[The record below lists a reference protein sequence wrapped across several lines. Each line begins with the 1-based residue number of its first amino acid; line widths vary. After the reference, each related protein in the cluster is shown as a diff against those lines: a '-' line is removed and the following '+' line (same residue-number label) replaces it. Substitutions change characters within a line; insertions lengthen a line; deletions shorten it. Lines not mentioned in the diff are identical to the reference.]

1 MAANT
6 EMARLDSI
14 PAATLNA
21 LLSLD
26 TTVLGALAENAGAL
40 GALAEN
46 AEALGALAENAEAL
60 LALVED
66 DGGGDDEN
74 TETT

>member
-26 TTVLGALAENAGAL
+26 TTSLNALVDNAGAL

-46 AEALGALAENAEAL
+46 AEAL
-60 LALVED
+60 LALIED
-66 DGGGDDEN
+66 DGGETDPDGGEN
-74 TETT
+74 TSNT

>member
-26 TTVLGALAENAGAL
+26 TTAL

-66 DGGGDDEN
+66 DGGETDPNEGEDTEN
-74 TETT
+74 T